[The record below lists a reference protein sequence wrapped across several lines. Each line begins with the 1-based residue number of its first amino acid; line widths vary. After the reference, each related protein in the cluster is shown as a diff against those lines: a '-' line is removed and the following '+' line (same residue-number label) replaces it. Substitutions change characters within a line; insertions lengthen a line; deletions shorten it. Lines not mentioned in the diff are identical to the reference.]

1 MKVHPVFNTV
11 KLRPF
16 TKDTISG
23 RNPPSRPPP
32 VINGDNPEWEVEYI
46 KDSRLQRG
54 KLQYLVKWKGYA
66 QEESTW
72 EPEECVKNSQSLVKD
87 FHSKH
92 PSAPKKISVLAFSQL
107 PFRPYENYTEMTSP
121 PDHLSHWARGKHIE
135 GNVA

>member
-16 TKDTISG
+16 TKDTIPG
-23 RNPPSRPPP
+23 RNPPPRPPP
-32 VINGDNPEWEVEYI
+32 VIKGDNPEWEVEYI

-54 KLQYLVKWKGYA
+54 KLQYLVKWKGYP

-72 EPEECVKNSQSLVKD
+72 EPEECVKNSKKLVEN

-92 PSAPKKISVLAFSQL
+92 PSAPKKISALEFSQL
-107 PFRPYENYTEMTSP
+107 PFRPYENYTEVIP
-121 PDHLSHWARGKHIE
+121 PDHLLHWAKGKHIE
-135 GNVA
+135 GNVP